1 MKSMVGLAIVLLF
14 VGVAYVL
21 IKRPTVAPK
30 TVTGPSTSNAVF
42 GVIGSLGSN
51 LINALSMSGNKIGAP
66 SAVTGQT
73 STYDNLSTSDL
84 DSLRAG
90 DQAQGVEGPY

>member
-21 IKRPTVAPK
+21 INRPTVTK
-30 TVTGPSTSNAVF
+30 VVTGPSNSNAVF
-42 GVIGSLGSN
+42 GALGSIGSNIVS
-51 LINALSMSGNKIGAP
+51 ALSMGGSKIGAP

-73 STYDNLSTSDL
+73 SSYDNLSTSDL
-84 DSLRAG
+84 DTLRAA
-90 DQAQGVEGPY
+90 DDAQGVQGPF